1 MPTVTNP
8 ALVTNHSVQ
17 LTGLNP
23 NTAYN
28 FTVRSATAAGKVSTA
43 AGSFT
48 TPDPPPI
55 ISNSSAGTPGTNS
68 LVLTWATDLPSDSEV
83 EF

>member
-1 MPTVTNP
+1 MATVSDP

-23 NTAYN
+23 NTTYN
-28 FTVRSATAAGKVSTA
+28 FTVRSATAAGSASTA
-43 AGSFT
+43 NGSFA
-48 TPDPPPI
+48 TPDPPATITSP
-55 ISNSSAGTPGTNS
+55 SAGTPSTNS
-68 LVLTWATDLPSDSEV
+68 LVLTWVTDLPSDSEV